1 MEENFDDGLVSHTD
15 TSPLKTIQ
23 LDYQRPGCSKEYDE
37 DSDSSGKIPSYQLP
51 PKTEKEQAVE
61 EEKHSD
67 AKRERKA
74 EAEVTS
80 SAEAKIRKT
89 EESVRKIKRH
99 LDKKTCPK
107 SLRYNVRANIPP
119 DEQFKKDI
127 QAVKQKAE
135 QGFISALT
143 KFHYR
148 RLEQQKNKFQ
158 RDKTNARHIG
168 SLNEKG
174 LSNKS
179 RKKSPTADIANV
191 STLAAN

>member
-23 LDYQRPGCSKEYDE
+23 LDYQKPGCSKEYNGE
-37 DSDSSGKIPSYQLP
+37 SDSSDEIPSYQLP

-61 EEKHSD
+61 EEKQTD

-89 EESVRKIKRH
+89 DIFVRKMKRH

-143 KFHYR
+143 KFTTAALNNKKLSFKEIKQ
-148 RLEQQKNKFQ
+148 RL
-158 RDKTNARHIG
+158 A
-168 SLNEKG
+168 
-174 LSNKS
+174 
-179 RKKSPTADIANV
+179 V
-191 STLAAN
+191 SAV

>member
-1 MEENFDDGLVSHTD
+1 M
-15 TSPLKTIQ
+15 
-23 LDYQRPGCSKEYDE
+23 
-37 DSDSSGKIPSYQLP
+37 
-51 PKTEKEQAVE
+51 
-61 EEKHSD
+61 
-67 AKRERKA
+67 
-74 EAEVTS
+74 
-80 SAEAKIRKT
+80 
-89 EESVRKIKRH
+89 
-99 LDKKTCPK
+99 DKKTCPK

-148 RLEQQKNKFQ
+148 RLEQQKIKLQ
-158 RDKTNARHIG
+158 RDKTKARRIG

-179 RKKSPTADIANV
+179 RKKSPTADIANL
-191 STLAAN
+191 STLAANLEQQLNNRLLLVSSHSRSSKMALVG